1 MRRCSSA
8 VNHQPV
14 MVMPYCT
21 TDVKINI
28 DLDLGTDLV
37 TGILS
42 CLLDKARLLLLL
54 CFVQTRF
61 KVQRAAVQSQMP
73 KIENALSIKC

>member
-1 MRRCSSA
+1 
-8 VNHQPV
+8 
-14 MVMPYCT
+14 MPYCT

-61 KVQRAAVQSQMP
+61 KVQRAVQSQMP

>member
-1 MRRCSSA
+1 
-8 VNHQPV
+8 
-14 MVMPYCT
+14 MPYCT
-21 TDVKINI
+21 IDVNINI
-28 DLDLGTDLV
+28 DLDLDLGTDLV
-37 TGILS
+37 TDILS

>member
-1 MRRCSSA
+1 
-8 VNHQPV
+8 
-14 MVMPYCT
+14 MPYCT
-21 TDVKINI
+21 IDVKINI
-28 DLDLGTDLV
+28 DLDLDLDLGTDLV
-37 TGILS
+37 ADILS

-61 KVQRAAVQSQMP
+61 KVQRAVQSQMP